1 MASKLNHNGAVKTHA
16 AKSTIHIT
24 TRDKQLLEEL
34 LAETEALRSEPR
46 ADLVAL
52 ADELKRAVV
61 VEPDEVP
68 GDVITMDSR
77 AEMLDLDSGETVT
90 FTLVF
95 PSQANIED
103 EKISVLAPIGA
114 GMLGY
119 RLNDE
124 FQWQVPNG
132 TRRMRVTKIHYQP
145 EAARKTAP

>member
-1 MASKLNHNGAVKTHA
+1 MASKLNHNGAVKKHTA
-16 AKSTIHIT
+16 RSPIHIT

-34 LAETEALRSEPR
+34 LAEIEALRSEPR
-46 ADLVAL
+46 ADLAAL
-52 ADELKRAVV
+52 AEELKRAVV
-61 VEPDEVP
+61 VQPHEVP

-77 AEMLDLDSGETVT
+77 AEMLDLDTGETVT

-95 PSQANIED
+95 PSQANIDE

-124 FQWQVPNG
+124 FQWQVPSG
-132 TRRMRVTKIHYQP
+132 IRSMRITKIHYQP
-145 EAARKTAP
+145 EAAQKSAA